1 MRSGTIRWLSA
12 LPAATIAH
20 LYRKAGAEQWA
31 LSHDEFM
38 EAVEA
43 SVRRAHAGSVPAPR
57 ELDRYL
63 AGLHA
68 TDLALAT
75 ACALGREA
83 AWDHFVLT
91 HRPVLYRAADALN
104 PSGSAREIA
113 DSLYA
118 DLYGL
123 QEAGGTRRSLFRY
136 FHGRSTLATWLRSVL
151 AQRFVDSLRA
161 QRRTEPLPDDEGGMR
176 PAGAVSSD
184 PDRDQLVPLVQQ
196 ALAAAI
202 AALAVK
208 DRLRL
213 RSYYVSELT
222 LAQIGRITAEHE
234 ATVSRQLAR
243 TRRSLRDEMERHL
256 QNEARLSRAQVT
268 RALEL
273 AMDDPGSMSLQ
284 RIFADDRKNS
294 PRDRSREEH

>member
-1 MRSGTIRWLSA
+1 MSA
-12 LPAATIAH
+12 LPAATIAD

-31 LSHDEFM
+31 LSRDEFM

-43 SVRRAHAGSVPAPR
+43 SVRRTHAGSVPAQG

-63 AGLHA
+63 AALHVA
-68 TDLALAT
+68 DLALAT
-75 ACALGREA
+75 ACALGRET

-91 HRPVLYRAADALN
+91 HRPVLYRSADALD

-123 QEAGGTRRSLFRY
+123 REAGGTRQSLFRY

-151 AQRFVDSLRA
+151 AQRFVDSLRV
-161 QRRTEPLPDDEGGMR
+161 QRRTETLPDDDEAVR
-176 PAGAVSSD
+176 PALAISSD
-184 PDRDQLVPLVQQ
+184 PDRERLVPLVQQ

-202 AALAVK
+202 ATLPVT

-222 LAQIGRITAEHE
+222 LAQIGRITGEHE

-256 QNEARLSRAQVT
+256 QDDSRLSRAQAT

-294 PRDRSREEH
+294 PRNRSTEEH

>member
-1 MRSGTIRWLSA
+1 LSA
-12 LPAATIAH
+12 LPAATIAD

-31 LSHDEFM
+31 LSRDEFM

-43 SVRRAHAGSVPAPR
+43 SVRRTHAGSVPAQR

-63 AGLHA
+63 AGLHVS
-68 TDLALAT
+68 DLALAT
-75 ACALGREA
+75 ACALGRET

-123 QEAGGTRRSLFRY
+123 READGTRRSLFRY

-151 AQRFVDSLRA
+151 AQRFVDSLRVH
-161 QRRTEPLPDDEGGMR
+161 RRTEPLPDDDEVVR
-176 PAGAVSSD
+176 PGAVSVSGD

-202 AALAVK
+202 ATLPVK

-222 LAQIGRITAEHE
+222 LAQIGRISGEHE

-243 TRRSLRDEMERHL
+243 TRRSLRDAMERHL
-256 QNEARLSRAQVT
+256 RDELRLSEAQAS

-273 AMDDPGSMSLQ
+273 AMEDPGGMSLQ
-284 RIFADDRKNS
+284 RIFADERKES
-294 PRDRSREEH
+294 PRNRSREEH